1 VAIILYFLPELIC
14 RTFYLR
20 IVFWLLSNDFVKRE
34 GEQMKKV
41 RNAEIIIENNDN
53 KASGNI
59 YKEFIVL
66 MKDIIED
73 IKNKEFSE

>member
-1 VAIILYFLPELIC
+1 
-14 RTFYLR
+14 
-20 IVFWLLSNDFVKRE
+20 
-34 GEQMKKV
+34 MKKV

-73 IKNKEFSE
+73 IKVGKVKSTYDKVYTEDEYERYIAEKGINVASNSLTCN

>member
-1 VAIILYFLPELIC
+1 MIL
-14 RTFYLR
+14 
-20 IVFWLLSNDFVKRE
+20 SKGG